1 MSSWGRALAGFTKG
15 ATGVA
20 LDNIKANQEEDR
32 AIKRAQMLERLR
44 RETSDYEYGRNRA
57 DALKAADKNFSGV
70 EGEDFVYRN
79 SDTTE
84 LSRRKANQDELWAT
98 QEGKAKF
105 DADQQWRKDQ
115 LADKERD
122 RAASLRA
129 ASMRSSGRG
138 GADDDDSPSG
148 PVTAYDQADMLLASA
163 SDMVDQYAA
172 EGYDVAALRSGAIRY
187 VDRMNASNK
196 SLSDMQAGLPKL
208 LLELKK
214 RAPRRVQSG
223 KATSLDGFYRKEE
236 D

>member
-57 DALKAADKNFSGV
+57 DTLKAADKNFSGI

-79 SDTTE
+79 TESSE
-84 LSRRKANQDELWAT
+84 LSRRKATQDELWAA
-98 QEGKAKF
+98 QEGKTKF

-129 ASMRSSGRG
+129 ASMRSYGRG
-138 GADDDDSPSG
+138 GADDDEDTDEGPLDS
-148 PVTAYDQADMLLASA
+148 VTLANRMLEAEKDA
-163 SDMVDQYAA
+163 VDQYKS
-172 EGYDVAALRSGAIRY
+172 EGYDLNALRDATRKYAATSLARGIKDTGAL
-187 VDRMNASNK
+187 A
-196 SLSDMQAGLPKL
+196 AGLSTVINS
-208 LLELKK
+208 LKK
-214 RAPRRVQSG
+214 NTKPRVNAG
-223 KATSLDGFYRKEE
+223 KATSLDSLRE
-236 D
+236 